1 MRTLN
6 RPMFKYGGP
15 IKEGVM
21 SGIREPHRNGQRVGL
36 YNVGSPGQF
45 KKTGG
50 REHHYVQ
57 ALAAIPWFLRA
68 ASIPFGR
75 WATTQAAKKGVTS
88 AGGNLI
94 RSGLGRTRTM
104 RPGENY
110 LNTLTQTKN
119 KFTPHKFWSQD
130 PLYKAGATGVGWAG
144 KGIRKGG
151 QFAKYATTTPSGL
164 AFFGAPVAYMGGKY
178 LLGDGTELN
187 KDQINQITQTGKKPW
202 ESNEGMKGD
211 GSFFA
216 AEAEKEAGI
225 AKQKAFNKRIQK
237 YRDIMD
243 IKGMNKDAAY
253 KSLIDA
259 SKLINESQDFKGDI
273 RSGKLINQVIQ
284 AASKQF
290 EKPAKTRDAID
301 TLILKGEIEKD
312 IKASD
317 PSNAVLN
324 ELRGLQG
331 KKLLKELNPSKSDLV
346 AVYAKAGVK
355 GQSLYDNAA
364 KELSANKGEVFRGN
378 LIPKSDF
385 TEILA
390 ELKKNPE
397 IKNADDV
404 TIIAT
409 WTQNELNNSQKNIPD
424 GNYTVGSTI
433 VTIKDKQVVDV
444 K

>member
-1 MRTLN
+1 MRTFN

-45 KKTGG
+45 PKTGG
-50 REHHYVQ
+50 REHHVGP
-57 ALAAIPWFLRA
+57 AIAAVPWFL
-68 ASIPFGR
+68 
-75 WATTQAAKKGVTS
+75 QAARFAVRPLVRYGANVLKRAPAVGKGGQKLLTAPGKS
-88 AGGNLI
+88 ANYTPLQQVWDPNKATATKFGKYLMGSPEGRLITGG
-94 RSGLGRTRTM
+94 
-104 RPGENY
+104 
-110 LNTLTQTKN
+110 
-119 KFTPHKFWSQD
+119 
-130 PLYKAGATGVGWAG
+130 AGWAG
-144 KGIRKGG
+144 AVGKKGLAA
-151 QFAKYATTTPSGL
+151 AKYIGKSPLTMGGL
-164 AFFGAPVAYMGGKY
+164 AWTGYQWLKP
-178 LLGDGTELN
+178 DGTAANEN
-187 KDQINQITQTGKKPW
+187 EIAKAKESTGGPPGGGDP
-202 ESNEGMKGD
+202 GMQGT
-211 GSFFA
+211 GEWFA
-216 AEAEKEAGI
+216 EQAEKEAL
-225 AKQKAFNKRIQK
+225 AKEQKDWNNRIKK

-243 IKGMNKDAAY
+243 IKGMNKQAAY

-259 SKLINESQDFKGDI
+259 SKLIQESEDFKGDI

-284 AASKQF
+284 SASKQF

-317 PSNAVLN
+317 PSNAMLN

-364 KELSANKGEVFRGN
+364 KELAANKGEVFRGN

-397 IKNADDV
+397 TKNADDV

-433 VTIKDKQVVDV
+433 VTIKDKQVIDV